1 MGAEIGLGESFGKVV
16 MDARRVMFYKST
28 ADIMDKTQNEFE
40 SRFNLQLKNNNS
52 ADIIDDMVR
61 DMIIDAD
68 IYVDLFWVKRGRI
81 INES

>member
-1 MGAEIGLGESFGKVV
+1 
-16 MDARRVMFYKST
+16 
-28 ADIMDKTQNEFE
+28 MDKTQNEFE

-68 IYVDLFWVKRGRI
+68 IYVDLFWIDFRNLG
-81 INES
+81 